1 MIKLANFLSA
11 FVVRLLGSLLW
22 ALGIVTV
29 LSFVDWRM
37 GLTLGLFVVVYL
49 ATSWTVYRRA
59 APGWRAESESR
70 AEIYGYLGDR
80 LAGIR
85 DIRTSGAVDYV
96 IRKFDGVIADFLR
109 SVIKAHNAE
118 ALGGYTGNMVWFLAY
133 ASALILGIL
142 LFKNDEITIGTVY
155 LILHYVESIRG
166 PMGTIAR
173 EIADLQRVRASVGR
187 VRELFETRPTVG
199 TDGTTSLPE
208 GSLTVDVE
216 RVSFFYHPGNWVL
229 EDLTLE
235 IGAGRV
241 VGLLGRTG
249 SGKTTLSR
257 LLCRLYDPIEGTIR
271 IGGKVLREVHAADLR
286 RKVGIATQDVQLFQ
300 GTVRDNLTLFDPHVG
315 DDLVQEGIRR
325 LGLELWYD
333 ALPDGLDTRLATDGG
348 LSAGEAQLVSFVRVF
363 LKDPGLVI
371 LDEATSRIDPATE
384 RLIEQAVQ
392 RLLSDQTAIIIAHRL
407 ATVQRVDD
415 IMIMA
420 DGRIEEYGPRKVLQA
435 DGRSRFSQ
443 LLKTG
448 LEEALE

>member
-1 MIKLANFLSA
+1 M
-11 FVVRLLGSLLW
+11 
-22 ALGIVTV
+22 
-29 LSFVDWRM
+29 
-37 GLTLGLFVVVYL
+37 
-49 ATSWTVYRRA
+49 
-59 APGWRAESESR
+59 
-70 AEIYGYLGDR
+70 
-80 LAGIR
+80 
-85 DIRTSGAVDYV
+85 
-96 IRKFDGVIADFLR
+96 
-109 SVIKAHNAE
+109 
-118 ALGGYTGNMVWFLAY
+118 
-133 ASALILGIL
+133 
-142 LFKNDEITIGTVY
+142 
-155 LILHYVESIRG
+155 
-166 PMGTIAR
+166 
-173 EIADLQRVRASVGR
+173 
-187 VRELFETRPTVG
+187 
-199 TDGTTSLPE
+199 
-208 GSLTVDVE
+208 DVE

-271 IGGKVLREVHAADLR
+271 
-286 RKVGIATQDVQLFQ
+286 
-300 GTVRDNLTLFDPHVG
+300 TLFDPHVG

-392 RLLSDQTAIIIAHRL
+392 RLLSDRTAIIIAHRL